1 MEPFFNKVADLL
13 ATLKNAGYE
22 ELLLETASLKT
33 VEVEEGSTKSK
44 LRESFTALATVGTI
58 VTV

>member
-22 ELLLETASLKT
+22 ELLLETASLKS
-33 VEVEEGSTKSK
+33 VEVEDGST
-44 LRESFTALATVGTI
+44 
-58 VTV
+58 